1 MTQSIKNYKSKILY
15 HGGSYPVPS
24 YHQKGKMILKN
35 RNISIAA
42 KGKKANHEIK
52 IEIPA
57 RNIIKVVTEEK
68 KYYSST
74 AYMLN
79 IHFVDRN
86 EKEESVELEIRSFGR
101 RGRAQAIARWWAET
115 LTTIKEEEK

>member
-1 MTQSIKNYKSKILY
+1 M
-15 HGGSYPVPS
+15 PS
-24 YHQKGKMILKN
+24 YHQKGKIILKN
-35 RNISIAA
+35 NNLSIVA

-57 RNIIKVVTEEK
+57 KNVIKAVTEEK

-79 IHFVDRN
+79 ITFRDRN
-86 EKEESVELEIRSFGR
+86 AKEESVELEIRSFGK
-101 RGRAQAIARWWAET
+101 RGRAQAIARWWAES
-115 LTTIKEEEK
+115 LTTLREEEI